1 MVASRPASTPACLV
15 LPGKVRP
22 GQVISLVEVTGGMG
36 PRLDVPRLA
45 DEMGADVAV
54 LFPIISAAEMLGL
67 VKLEKGDL
75 SLTEDGLRF
84 QKTSKNK
91 VRTLRDR
98 LSLIEPFKTAV
109 ELASKGRAVAASEV
123 ADALMKR
130 GIKWHYQPEVNES
143 IINDFLIHW
152 SIYAG
157 LLSYGKTG
165 QFHKARPA

>member
-1 MVASRPASTPACLV
+1 M
-15 LPGKVRP
+15 
-22 GQVISLVEVTGGMG
+22 VEVTGGMG

-45 DEMGADVAV
+45 DELGADVAV

-67 VKLEKGDL
+67 VKLEKGDIC
-75 SLTEDGLRF
+75 LTEDGLRF

-98 LSLIEPFKTAV
+98 LALIEPFKTAV
-109 ELASKGRAVAASEV
+109 ELASKKRAVTAREV

-143 IINDFLIHW
+143 TINEFLIHW

-165 QFHKARPA
+165 QFHKAKPT